1 MKPKDEE
8 FKIQELFVDFKLCK
22 LKTAKGMRN
31 LHLDNPI
38 YFYFLHCFAYCLVK

>member
-22 LKTAKGMRN
+22 LKTVSEGKEE
-31 LHLDNPI
+31 
-38 YFYFLHCFAYCLVK
+38 FTS